1 MNEVSVPSSGWE
13 YLCKNCIAHGNEHS
27 ARYSARARWGV
38 HGYEYDNVHG
48 NVLGNVYGN
57 VHDNVHS
64 NMNGKMNGNVHAT
77 R

>member
-13 YLCKNCIAHGNEHS
+13 NLCNNCIAHGNVHS
-27 ARYSARARWGV
+27 ARWGARARCGV

-48 NVLGNVYGN
+48 NVLGNVHG
-57 VHDNVHS
+57 
-64 NMNGKMNGNVHAT
+64 NMNSNMNGNVHAT